1 MNNALASGTY
11 IPVHIKIGILRED
24 AYENIA
30 RKVNVCKPKMCKPSL
45 ACKLNWRHYWRQHI
59 IARVNPLSVIAQNRT
74 ILGAFHLQL
83 CRLVSTSV
91 DSMVDQMEQHFQ
103 HEFSCNVW
111 LQRLN
116 GPAFLHFLENEF
128 EAILDD
134 MPLIDRANRWFQ
146 LDGCPAHYTL
156 LVRQWLHNHFSGRWI
171 GRGRDCPCPW
181 PPRSPDLTTMDFYVW
196 GRMKSK
202 VYAEPVNDEASLRA
216 RILQAAQEIP
226 LVECRAAAQSVI
238 RRCQLCIEN
247 DGGHFEQKAHKS
259 ELPLESTFGETSR
272 FVSIVGL

>member
-1 MNNALASGTY
+1 MGLCDDTL
-11 IPVHIKIGILRED
+11 IGP
-24 AYENIA
+24 Y
-30 RKVNVCKPKMCKPSL
+30 SL
-45 ACKLNWRHYWRQHI
+45 
-59 IARVNPLSVIAQNRT
+59 PP
-74 ILGAFHLQL
+74 
-83 CRLVSTSV
+83 
-91 DSMVDQMEQHFQ
+91 
-103 HEFSCNVW
+103 
-111 LQRLN
+111 RLN

-171 GRGRDCPCPW
+171 GRGRDCPRPW

-226 LVECRAAAQSVI
+226 LAECRAAAQSVI

-247 DGGHFEQKAHKS
+247 DGGHFEQFLK
-259 ELPLESTFGETSR
+259 
-272 FVSIVGL
+272 

>member
-1 MNNALASGTY
+1 
-11 IPVHIKIGILRED
+11 
-24 AYENIA
+24 
-30 RKVNVCKPKMCKPSL
+30 
-45 ACKLNWRHYWRQHI
+45 
-59 IARVNPLSVIAQNRT
+59 
-74 ILGAFHLQL
+74 
-83 CRLVSTSV
+83 
-91 DSMVDQMEQHFQ
+91 MVRPF
-103 HEFSCNVW
+103 FISW
-111 LQRLN
+111 K
-116 GPAFLHFLENEF
+116 NEF

-171 GRGRDCPCPW
+171 GRGRDCPRPW

-202 VYAEPVNDEASLRA
+202 VNAEPVNDEASLRA

-226 LVECRAAAQSVI
+226 LAECRAAAQSVI

-247 DGGHFEQKAHKS
+247 DGGHFEQFLK
-259 ELPLESTFGETSR
+259 
-272 FVSIVGL
+272 